1 MESVQFKEGEAIN
14 HIFEGLDSEIK
25 ANVLGAIEFFGKE
38 KSDSGN
44 KIDDVVKVNKLRNAY
59 NTLVS
64 AIINEK
70 MNNMN
75 KYQELF
81 MCTGAIGDF
90 VEINGNKIVLMD
102 SKVYEQLF
110 ADFWNKDTSS
120 AASGAVYSVTE
131 KMKAIAE
138 GKIEL
143 IDTSGK
149 RKSKKT
155 ETKVDPKK
163 LKASL
168 EWKKNDSLKI
178 GANLVRMLGSYMD
191 KIQQLDQIKL
201 KAFKNNFDALNTYF
215 GILSKGSKL
224 TPEEIKMKD
233 MLAFRSDMI
242 AKMLADF
249 TKLYSE
255 TFTRSAECVDS
266 IKEKIDDIKLKE
278 IEIEKALTVV
288 TAEENSAVDSYNAEH
303 TDIIKRD
310 VSIINSFIVSASE
323 KSANRVPYSGARI
336 LLNSQIPDLE
346 KANDSY
352 FCTPKNVITSLD
364 KILGIH
370 TNAFPKDEDGN
381 FIIPPILIEPIR
393 NYVDFLEDRFI
404 MGFVTGEPGKKGAK
418 VSFSPVDFQVM
429 KAIGM
434 YLAKDPIYDYRGE
447 INEGTFMGDYTGKV
461 EKTAQVKWTGQDKKM
476 NMVMSS
482 ELVDAASRDDAVTNY
497 MDFVFNCLNGLGP
510 PPKMSKR
517 RINILLRY
525 ATIYN
530 IENNVRLLLQYV
542 AQSEPLEVRD
552 TIMKYTNRSTDAGR
566 EMVKKIIKEDSIVQ
580 RVLGNNPDLV
590 CSKIFA

>member
-1 MESVQFKEGEAIN
+1 MDSVQFKEGEAIN
-14 HIFEGLDSEIK
+14 YIFEGLDSTVKE
-25 ANVLGAIEFFGKE
+25 NVLGAIEFFGKE
-38 KSDSGN
+38 KSDNGN

-59 NTLVS
+59 NTLVG
-64 AIINEK
+64 AIINQK

-75 KYQELF
+75 KHQELF

-102 SKVYEQLF
+102 SKVYGQLF
-110 ADFWNKDTSS
+110 TDFWNKDTSS

-155 ETKVDPKK
+155 ETQVDPKK

-201 KAFKNNFDALNTYF
+201 KTFKNNFDALNTYF

-224 TPEEIKMKD
+224 TPEENKMKD

-278 IEIEKALTVV
+278 IEIEKALTEV
-288 TAEENSAVDSYNAEH
+288 TAEENSAVDSYNVEH

-310 VSIINSFIVSASE
+310 VSILNSFIVSASE

-352 FCTPKNVITSLD
+352 FCTPKNVINSLD

-566 EMVKKIIKEDSIVQ
+566 EMVKKIIKEDAIVQ

-590 CSKIFA
+590 CAKIFA

>member
-590 CSKIFA
+590 CAKIFA